1 MMRMLSVVLAAGIA
15 LAGCSSSTT
24 ATSSSTATKPAA
36 SASPSS
42 TADQALQWCTAYAEI
57 TSALSTAPST
67 KEGAQ
72 TSLNALGSF
81 DQLWAAGANL
91 GYLTQEESDA
101 NRRAIVAYSQLVT
114 QYAQGKKD
122 TDQAVK
128 DAQANLTK
136 VTTADK
142 PALTS
147 SAAKVSALCGPLT
160 AAPSSAGA
168 SPASS

>member
-1 MMRMLSVVLAAGIA
+1 MKRMLTVVLAAGIA

-24 ATSSSTATKPAA
+24 SSSSTAAKPVV

-42 TADQALQWCTAYAEI
+42 TGDPALQWCTAYTEI
-57 TSALSTAPST
+57 TSALSAAPST

-91 GYLTQEESDA
+91 GYLTKEESDA
-101 NRRAIVAYSQLVT
+101 NRRAIVAYSQLVS
-114 QYAQGKKD
+114 QFAQGKKD

-160 AAPSSAGA
+160 TAPSSAGA
-168 SPASS
+168 SPTSS